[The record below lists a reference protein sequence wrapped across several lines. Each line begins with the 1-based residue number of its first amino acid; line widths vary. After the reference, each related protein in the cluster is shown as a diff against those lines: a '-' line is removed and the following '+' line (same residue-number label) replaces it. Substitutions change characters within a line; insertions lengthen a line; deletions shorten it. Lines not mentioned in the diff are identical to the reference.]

1 MSTEHPT
8 TAERRPDLPPTDPPP
23 TAPERS
29 DLVTSWLRTTV
40 PTIWGATV
48 TAILAAAGPHLPAW
62 AAGPLASALGDE
74 STALLV
80 TVTAVAVWHAAW
92 RRVEAHV
99 PRWVARAALGSPRRP
114 TYTQPAPDGQ
124 QTSAEH

>member
-8 TAERRPDLPPTDPPP
+8 TAERRPDLPPTDPPT

-48 TAILAAAGPHLPAW
+48 TAILAAAGPYLPAW
-62 AAGPLASALGDE
+62 AAGPLSSALGDE

-80 TVTAVAVWHAAW
+80 TVTAVALWHAAW
-92 RRVEAHV
+92 RRVETRV
-99 PRWVARAALGSPRRP
+99 PRWVARAALGSSRRP
-114 TYTQPAPDGQ
+114 TYTRPGTHDQ

>member
-8 TAERRPDLPPTDPPP
+8 TAEDIPDPRPPG
-23 TAPERS
+23 PERS

-48 TAILAAAGPHLPAW
+48 TAALAAAGPHLPTW
-62 AAGPLASALGDE
+62 AAGPLAVALGGE

-80 TVTAVAVWHAAW
+80 TVTAVALWHAAW

-99 PRWVARAALGSPRRP
+99 PPWLARAALGSSRRP
-114 TYTQPAPDGQ
+114 SYSPTQ
-124 QTSAEH
+124 TIAEIKPTP